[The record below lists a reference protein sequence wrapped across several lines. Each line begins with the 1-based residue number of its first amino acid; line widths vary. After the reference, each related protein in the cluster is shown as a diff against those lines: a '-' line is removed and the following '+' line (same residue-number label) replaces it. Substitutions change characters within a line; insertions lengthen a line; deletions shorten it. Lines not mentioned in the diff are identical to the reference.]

1 MKLNKQ
7 QREYAV
13 GRLNEKLSEMRDKE
27 TPDYISSKKSDKDA
41 LYALLSYEYGVPL
54 VPQSKFDNIWNITNI
69 GDAIIFPHGFDK
81 EHEDNQKERNQVR
94 DKYEKIKQDLMDK
107 LYLCDEAQEALDLI
121 NSI

>member
-13 GRLNEKLSEMRDKE
+13 GRLTEKLNEMRDKE
-27 TPDYISSKKSDKDA
+27 TPDYISSKKNDKDA
-41 LYALLSYEYGVPL
+41 LYYMLSEWGVPL
-54 VPQSKFDNIWNITNI
+54 VPQSKFDSIWNITNI
-69 GDAIIFPHGFDK
+69 GDALLFPVDFDK
-81 EHEDNQKERNQVR
+81 EHEDNQKERNAIR